1 MALGAKPKIKKSF
14 IYQVFPTP
22 HGTKSLLNFDFQ
34 KSEFLVVFRDR
45 YTGKAN
51 IRMDFDSILDFGI
64 VRSARA
70 ERRKIMANSNTSAT
84 VLQAQAIA
92 TAHAIAQAM
101 RALDA
106 YRTSLLAFADAD
118 AHEDRERMTTYA
130 TMGKGERTAAW
141 HALVDAGFPVGKA
154 VVTEAHTVAPAP
166 KQSQTPTER
175 AGEVCMWVREGVHV
189 STATAGGKFVGR
201 SGIRKILNAR
211 IRKAGGTYDKAHKAY
226 RFSNEQ
232 AAIDFVNNVSATV
245 TDEQLR
251 EYMGTLERKHQQ

>member
-1 MALGAKPKIKKSF
+1 MGQNRSSILTSKNPNFWSFSRIAALEKS
-14 IYQVFPTP
+14 
-22 HGTKSLLNFDFQ
+22 
-34 KSEFLVVFRDR
+34 
-45 YTGKAN
+45 N

-64 VRSARA
+64 VRSARLSGADEHTHRHATHTHGAQSA
-70 ERRKIMANSNTSAT
+70 ERRKIMANNNTSAT
-84 VLQAQAIA
+84 ILQAQAVA

-101 RALDA
+101 QALDA

-154 VVTEAHTVAPAP
+154 VVAEAHTVAPAP
-166 KQSQTPTER
+166 KQSETPTER
-175 AGEVCMWVREGVHV
+175 TGEVCMWVREGTYV
-189 STATAGGKFVGR
+189 STATAGGKFIGR

-211 IRKAGGTYDKAHKAY
+211 IRNAGGKYDKAHKAY
-226 RFSNEQ
+226 KFPNEQ
-232 AAIDFVNNVSATV
+232 AAIDFVNGTSAEV
-245 TDEQLR
+245 TDAQFR

>member
-1 MALGAKPKIKKSF
+1 
-14 IYQVFPTP
+14 
-22 HGTKSLLNFDFQ
+22 
-34 KSEFLVVFRDR
+34 
-45 YTGKAN
+45 
-51 IRMDFDSILDFGI
+51 
-64 VRSARA
+64 
-70 ERRKIMANSNTSAT
+70 MANNNTSAT

-101 RALDA
+101 QALDA
-106 YRTSLLAFADAD
+106 YRMSLLAFADAD

-154 VVTEAHTVAPAP
+154 VVAEAHTVAPAP

-175 AGEVCMWVREGVHV
+175 AGEVCMWVRDGVHV

-226 RFSNEQ
+226 RFPNEQ
-232 AAIDFVNNVSATV
+232 SAIDFVNSVSATV
-245 TDEQLR
+245 TDEQFR

>member
-1 MALGAKPKIKKSF
+1 
-14 IYQVFPTP
+14 
-22 HGTKSLLNFDFQ
+22 
-34 KSEFLVVFRDR
+34 
-45 YTGKAN
+45 
-51 IRMDFDSILDFGI
+51 
-64 VRSARA
+64 
-70 ERRKIMANSNTSAT
+70 MANSNTSAT

-245 TDEQLR
+245 TDEQFR